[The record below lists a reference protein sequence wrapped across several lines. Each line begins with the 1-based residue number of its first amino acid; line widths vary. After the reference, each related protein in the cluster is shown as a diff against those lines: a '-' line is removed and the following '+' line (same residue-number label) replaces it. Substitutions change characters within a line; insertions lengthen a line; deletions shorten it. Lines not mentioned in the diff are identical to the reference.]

1 MNVTGLKPQWRAPEA
16 ESLGEQTQSREVSS
30 AAALGLKSEQ
40 QYSERLSA
48 ISHFTFEIAHH
59 LNNSLTPII
68 CYAQMLEQASCTP
81 AQGSKLRKISEAA
94 YRAKEIIDGL
104 LAFADEQPV
113 RVRRIDLNEL
123 VRETVL
129 VARDLLWLPE
139 GLVRMDLSPEH
150 PTILG
155 DPHQVSQALLHLLR
169 NAQQATPSEGEGK
182 EILVRTFLNN
192 EGKAGIEVADQG
204 NGIPQE
210 ILPKILLPFFTTRP
224 DEGAGLGLSIVH
236 GITEAHGGEI
246 GIQSCPESG
255 TRIALSF
262 PAVATAPMVD

>member
-1 MNVTGLKPQWRAPEA
+1 MNAMGLKTQLRTPEPEA
-16 ESLGEQTQSREVSS
+16 AMGRTQPSE
-30 AAALGLKSEQ
+30 ATADAALAIKSEQ

-48 ISHFTFEIAHH
+48 ISHFTVEIASH

-81 AQGSKLRKISEAA
+81 AQGTKLRKITEAA
-94 YRAKEIIDGL
+94 YRAKEVIDGL
-104 LAFADEQPV
+104 MAFADEQPV

-123 VRETVL
+123 VRETVV

-139 GLVRMDLSPEH
+139 NQVSLELSPEH

-155 DPHQVSQALLHLLR
+155 DPHQISQAVLHLLR
-169 NAQQATPSEGEGK
+169 NAMQAARTSGAGTEL
-182 EILVRTFLNN
+182 LVRTFLNN
-192 EGKAGIEVADQG
+192 EGKAGVEVVDRG
-204 NGIPQE
+204 HGIPQE

-246 GIQSCPESG
+246 GIETREGNG
-255 TRIALSF
+255 TAVKLSF